1 MFQSENFFPQGL
13 NRIALKGRKSQ
24 ATDRGVREGQKE
36 LFSSQVKMRRCNSSW
51 QCVFFLPHAPA
62 SVFFQIFGQESVQ
75 TDQLGA
81 MFTPRPNGWP
91 APLTVL
97 KAGSPVGGREER
109 EQSSGRGDREKTK
122 EQMAKRIIEEIIIGT
137 VFEGG
142 AEEESMCDFL
152 PEQAKLDLPGG
163 GCKKVMDG
171 VLHSQ
176 DGDSTHV
183 S

>member
-1 MFQSENFFPQGL
+1 
-13 NRIALKGRKSQ
+13 
-24 ATDRGVREGQKE
+24 
-36 LFSSQVKMRRCNSSW
+36 MRRCNSSW

-91 APLTVL
+91 APLTAL
-97 KAGSPVGGREER
+97 KAGSPVGGRIEER
-109 EQSSGRGDREKTK
+109 EQSSGRGDGEKTK

-142 AEEESMCDFL
+142 AEEAMCDFL
-152 PEQAKLDLPGG
+152 PEQAELDLPGG
-163 GCKKVMDG
+163 GCKKVMDE